1 MLNYST
7 LQELLND
14 LKDVYSTL
22 TNLVTLC
29 EETDRGEESLEGIQ
43 YA

>member
-1 MLNYST
+1 MLSYTT
-7 LQELLND
+7 LQELLDD
-14 LKDVYSTL
+14 LKSLYSNL

-29 EETDRGEESLEGIQ
+29 EETDTREESLEGIQ